1 MRHRPNRQTTEARAR
16 YPRRDEVNEAAQRK
30 VLALLGL
37 GARARKVVIGV
48 AQVRA
53 AAAKGRLALVVVAP
67 DASRHSREK
76 VLPLLAAKQIECI
89 EGPEASELGNAV
101 GKEVT
106 AAVGVTDEALAK
118 GIRAAAGG

>member
-1 MRHRPNRQTTEARAR
+1 MDESAR
-16 YPRRDEVNEAAQRK
+16 RK

-37 GARARKVVIGV
+37 GARARHVVIGV

-53 AAAKGRLALVVVAP
+53 AAMKGRLVLAVVAP

-76 VLPLLAAKQIECI
+76 VLPLLAARQIECI
-89 EGPEASELGNAV
+89 EGPEALELGNAV
-101 GKEVT
+101 GKDVA
-106 AAVGVTDEALAK
+106 AAVGVTDAALAN